1 LTGFDSEQSELIKEV
16 LKIKLMQLRA
26 GFGDQLHKDMDEN
39 TYTST
44 IISSDFELLK
54 MYFPN
59 IFI

>member
-1 LTGFDSEQSELIKEV
+1 
-16 LKIKLMQLRA
+16 MQLRA

-54 MYFPN
+54 MYFRN
-59 IFI
+59 IFRSNW